1 MYAGLGDGQLA
12 MKYVER
18 AISLQPASKDA
29 WDGPTYE
36 YAHAKIAARIGQKDL
51 AISILTHLLAIPYQD
66 PITPARLRLDPDFDP
81 LRNDP
86 RFQEL
91 CEEKTK

>member
-1 MYAGLGDGQLA
+1 MLAGLGAGP
-12 MKYVER
+12 R
-18 AISLQPASKDA
+18 ARKDVDRVLRLQPASKDA